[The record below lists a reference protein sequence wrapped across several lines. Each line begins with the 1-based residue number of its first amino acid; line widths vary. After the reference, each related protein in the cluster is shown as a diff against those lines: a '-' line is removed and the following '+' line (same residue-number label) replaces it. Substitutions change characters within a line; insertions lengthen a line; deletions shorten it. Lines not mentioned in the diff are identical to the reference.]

1 MPSGAFS
8 YALLLALAIALIF
21 AAFTDLKRREIDN
34 TLNLAIAMAAPLWWW
49 SMGFGWIDVAWQVG
63 LAVLTF
69 VVACALFAMRQ
80 MGGGDV
86 KLLTALALWFV
97 PSGFGQ
103 VIVLMAMIGGGA
115 SVAMAAFNME
125 RVPGERMRDAIGWI
139 VALGWVWAA
148 GSVVYALATHR
159 PVISPERL
167 GAIHDALPQPGLMA
181 LIVLALIV
189 LAVAMLFLFGFRH
202 IMRRQKSR
210 LPIPYGVAISAAALW
225 VMGEG
230 ILTGTMV
237 G

>member
-8 YALLLALAIALIF
+8 YALLLALAIALIV

-69 VVACALFAMRQ
+69 VVASALFAMRQ

-167 GAIHDALPQPGLMA
+167 GAIHDALPQPWLLA
-181 LIVLALIV
+181 PIVLAGTL
-189 LAVAMLFLFGFRH
+189 LFLFGFRH

-225 VMGEG
+225 VMSEG
-230 ILTGTMV
+230 VLTGTMV

>member
-8 YALLLALAIALIF
+8 YALLLALAIALIV

-167 GAIHDALPQPGLMA
+167 GAIHDALPQPWALGL
-181 LIVLALIV
+181 IILAGTL
-189 LAVAMLFLFGFRH
+189 LFLFGFRH

-230 ILTGTMV
+230 VLTGAMV

>member
-8 YALLLALAIALIF
+8 YALLLALAIALLV

-34 TLNLAIAMAAPLWWW
+34 TLNLGIALAAPLWWL
-49 SMGFGWIDVAWQVG
+49 SLGFGWSDVAWQLG
-63 LAVLTF
+63 LALLTF
-69 VVACALFAMRQ
+69 VIACVLFALRQ

-86 KLLTALALWFV
+86 KLLAALALWFA
-97 PSGFGQ
+97 PGSFGQ

-115 SVAMAAFNME
+115 SIAMAAFNME
-125 RVPGERMRDAIGWI
+125 RVSGEKLRDALGWV

-148 GSVVYALATHR
+148 ASVVYALATHQ
-159 PVISPERL
+159 PVISSARL
-167 GAIHDALPQPGLMA
+167 DVVHRALPQAWM
-181 LIVLALIV
+181 LALAT
-189 LAVAMLFLFGFRH
+189 LAVVIVFLLGFRH

-225 VMGEG
+225 VMGEQALSSP
-230 ILTGTMV
+230 IV

>member
-8 YALLLALAIALIF
+8 YALLLALAIALIV

-125 RVPGERMRDAIGWI
+125 RVPGEKIRDAIGWI

-167 GAIHDALPQPGLMA
+167 GAIHDALPQPWALGL
-181 LIVLALIV
+181 ITLAGTL
-189 LAVAMLFLFGFRH
+189 LFLFGFRH

>member
-8 YALLLALAIALIF
+8 YALLLALAIALIV

-167 GAIHDALPQPGLMA
+167 GAIHDALPQPWALGL
-181 LIVLALIV
+181 IILAGTL
-189 LAVAMLFLFGFRH
+189 LFLFGFRH

-225 VMGEG
+225 VMSEG
-230 ILTGTMV
+230 VLTGTMV

>member
-8 YALLLALAIALIF
+8 YALLLALAIALIV

-167 GAIHDALPQPGLMA
+167 GAIHDALPQPWLLA
-181 LIVLALIV
+181 PIVLAGTL
-189 LAVAMLFLFGFRH
+189 LFLFGFRH

-225 VMGEG
+225 VMSEG
-230 ILTGTMV
+230 VLTGTMV

>member
-8 YALLLALAIALIF
+8 YALLLALAIALIV

-125 RVPGERMRDAIGWI
+125 RVPGERIRDAIGWI

-167 GAIHDALPQPGLMA
+167 GAIHDALPQPWLLA
-181 LIVLALIV
+181 PIVLAGTL
-189 LAVAMLFLFGFRH
+189 LFLFGFRH

-225 VMGEG
+225 VMSEG
-230 ILTGTMV
+230 VLTGTMV

>member
-8 YALLLALAIALIF
+8 YALLLALAIALIV

-34 TLNLAIAMAAPLWWW
+34 TLNLAIAMAAPLGWW

-69 VVACALFAMRQ
+69 VVGCALFARRQ

-86 KLLTALALWFV
+86 KLLAALALWFV

-167 GAIHDALPQPGLMA
+167 GAIHDALPQPWLLA
-181 LIVLALIV
+181 PIVLAGTL
-189 LAVAMLFLFGFRH
+189 LFLFGFRH

-225 VMGEG
+225 VMSEG
-230 ILTGTMV
+230 VLTGTMV